1 MTPVTP
7 NPTDMARESIAAI
20 SPTSSELIRNQLTVS
35 ALKSS
40 EERAFRPVCAWM
52 RVANS
57 RGDTPGAA
65 FVSTNVSKCRS
76 GRTVRDAFER
86 VVYIKGR
93 GGYRGRAFERALTT
107 TR

>member
-1 MTPVTP
+1 MAPVTP
-7 NPTDMARESIAAI
+7 NPTNIAIDSMEAM

-35 ALKSS
+35 VLKSS
-40 EERAFRPVCAWM
+40 EERDLRPVCAWM

-65 FVSTNVSKCRS
+65 FASTKVSKCRS
-76 GRTVRDAFER
+76 GSSVRDAFER
-86 VVYIKGR
+86 VAYIKGR

-107 TR
+107 T